1 METKITVTAS
11 YAIERT
17 INDEYYK
24 NARVLV
30 FDENNNLIVSEE
42 LVHILFKTYKMLD
55 NYELLKWTTDY
66 QINGNEEIN
75 TLIIFAKKIK

>member
-1 METKITVTAS
+1 MEIKVTAS

-42 LVHILFKTYKMLD
+42 LVHILFKTYKMLN
-55 NYELLKWTTDY
+55 NYELIKWTIDY
-66 QINGNEEIN
+66 HINDNEEIK

>member
-1 METKITVTAS
+1 MEIKVTAS

-42 LVHILFKTYKMLD
+42 LVHILFKTYKMLN
-55 NYELLKWTTDY
+55 NYELIKWTTDY
-66 QINGNEEIN
+66 HINDNEEIN

>member
-42 LVHILFKTYKMLD
+42 LVHILFKTYKMLKD
-55 NYELLKWTTDY
+55 YELLKWTTDY

>member
-1 METKITVTAS
+1 MEIKVTAS
-11 YAIERT
+11 YAIKRT
-17 INDEYYK
+17 INDAYYK

-42 LVHILFKTYKMLD
+42 LVHILFKTYKMLE
-55 NYELLKWTTDY
+55 NYELNKWTTDY
-66 QINGNEEIN
+66 QINGNEEIK

>member
-1 METKITVTAS
+1 MEIKVTAS

-42 LVHILFKTYKMLD
+42 LVHILFKTYKMLN
-55 NYELLKWTTDY
+55 NYELIKWTTDY
-66 QINGNEEIN
+66 HINDNEEIN
-75 TLIIFAKKIK
+75 ILIIFAKKIK

>member
-1 METKITVTAS
+1 MGTKITVTAS

-42 LVHILFKTYKMLD
+42 LVHILFKTYKMLKD
-55 NYELLKWTTDY
+55 YELLKWTTDY

>member
-1 METKITVTAS
+1 MEIKVTAS

-30 FDENNNLIVSEE
+30 FDENNNLIVSEK
-42 LVHILFKTYKMLD
+42 LVHILFKTYKMLN
-55 NYELLKWTTDY
+55 NYELIKWTTDY
-66 QINGNEEIN
+66 HINGNEEIN

>member
-1 METKITVTAS
+1 MEIKVTAS

-30 FDENNNLIVSEE
+30 FDENNNLIVSES
-42 LVHILFKTYKMLD
+42 LVHILFKTYKMLN
-55 NYELLKWTTDY
+55 NYELNKWTTDY
-66 QINGNEEIN
+66 QINDNEEIN

>member
-1 METKITVTAS
+1 MEIKVTAS

-42 LVHILFKTYKMLD
+42 LVHILFKTYKMLE
-55 NYELLKWTTDY
+55 NYELNKWTTDY

>member
-1 METKITVTAS
+1 MEIKVTAS

-55 NYELLKWTTDY
+55 NYELNKWTTDY